1 MRWYKSFYRCYID
14 AHDNPDF
21 QFAYKAFRPP
31 SLPPITGPGPSDRF
45 RAPIGVKHP
54 IGMMQEGRGAD
65 YKNIAAPSSF

>member
-31 SLPPITGPGPSDRF
+31 SLPPITGPGPNDRF
-45 RAPIGVKHP
+45 RLLAIAPITGS
-54 IGMMQEGRGAD
+54 G
-65 YKNIAAPSSF
+65 PSDRSR

>member
-31 SLPPITGPGPSDRF
+31 SLPPISGPGPSDRF
-45 RAPIGVKHP
+45 RRPHLSPGQAPMIGF
-54 IGMMQEGRGAD
+54 
-65 YKNIAAPSSF
+65 APPSGSNTPSV